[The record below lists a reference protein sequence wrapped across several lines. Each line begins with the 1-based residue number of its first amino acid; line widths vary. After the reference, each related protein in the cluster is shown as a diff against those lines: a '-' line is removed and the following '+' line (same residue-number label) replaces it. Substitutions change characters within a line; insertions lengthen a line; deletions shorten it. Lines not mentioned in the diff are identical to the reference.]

1 MFFGIKGGKRMFNQ
15 TLNPMK
21 PGAYS
26 QVYLQLVFSPKG
38 RQALLTPDI
47 AERINGYIGKTILNR
62 NCKPYIINGM
72 PDHIHIMTGLN
83 PAVSISDLVHDIKRT
98 SSLFIN
104 ENHLTKEHFQWQE
117 GYGVFSYGRSQR
129 EMIFNYIRNQQIHHH
144 RINFRR
150 EFIRALKKHDIPFD
164 ERFLFDFLD

>member
-1 MFFGIKGGKRMFNQ
+1 
-15 TLNPMK
+15 MK

-47 AERINGYIGKTILNR
+47 TERVFGFIGQTILNR
-62 NCKPYIINGM
+62 KCKPYIINGM
-72 PDHIHIMTGLN
+72 PDHIHIMAGLN
-83 PAVSISDLVHDIKRT
+83 PSISISDLVHDIKRT

-104 ENHLTKEHFQWQE
+104 ENNLTKKHFQWQE

-129 EMIFNYIRNQQIHHH
+129 EMIYKYILNQQRHHH
-144 RINFRR
+144 KVNFRR
-150 EFIRALKKHDIPFD
+150 EFIRCLESHGIPFE